1 LGEGKGGGL
10 NQRLGSLVLFGGI
23 HSPEPLPS
31 PDTLVQVS
39 RAFTPRIEAAAPTPV
54 LLDLQGLSRAWP
66 SPEALGRALLEAARE
81 RARSVNVALA
91 TTRTAAM
98 VLARS
103 REGLTVVPIG
113 AEAQALAP
121 LPLSLLDI
129 APEEA
134 ELLARF
140 GLRTIGEL
148 AALPAHGLAA
158 RLGESGPRL
167 VRLARGE
174 DPRPLVPA
182 PPAERFEITLDLEWP
197 VEGLEPFAFLLQRVL
212 DPLAEALRG
221 RGRLAAAL
229 DLELLLVDGRV
240 HERTLRP
247 AAPSALPRTWRTL
260 LLLDLE
266 AHPPGE
272 AIQRVRV
279 CAEPTPARE
288 TQFSLLDPAQ
298 PSPEKL
304 AETLARLHEFTAG
317 GRGGAA
323 ALLDSHRPGAFAVR
337 NFAPGP
343 ARSSPLEAAPFPRLA
358 LRAFRPPLPAEV
370 RLEGGA
376 PAFVVASG
384 VRGAVLDRAGPWRA
398 SGDWWDEAYSRE
410 EWDVTLGAGLYRIF
424 RDRLRGGWFVE
435 GELD

>member
-1 LGEGKGGGL
+1 
-10 NQRLGSLVLFGGI
+10 
-23 HSPEPLPS
+23 
-31 PDTLVQVS
+31 
-39 RAFTPRIEAAAPTPV
+39 
-54 LLDLQGLSRAWP
+54 
-66 SPEALGRALLEAARE
+66 
-81 RARSVNVALA
+81 
-91 TTRTAAM
+91 
-98 VLARS
+98 
-103 REGLTVVPIG
+103 
-113 AEAQALAP
+113 
-121 LPLSLLDI
+121 
-129 APEEA
+129 
-134 ELLARF
+134 LLARF

-182 PPAERFEITLDLEWP
+182 PPAERFEIVLDVEWP

-240 HERTLRP
+240 HERRLRP

-279 CAEPTPARE
+279 SAEPTPARA

-323 ALLDSHRPGAFAVR
+323 SLLDSHRPGAFAIR

-358 LRAFRPPLPAEV
+358 IRAFRPPLPAEV
-370 RLEGGA
+370 RLEGGM

-410 EWDVTLGAGLYRIF
+410 EWDVTLGTGLYRIF

>member
-1 LGEGKGGGL
+1 LI
-10 NQRLGSLVLFGGI
+10 NFGGI

-31 PDTLVQVS
+31 PDALVQVS
-39 RAFTPRIEAAAPTPV
+39 RAFTPRVEAVAPTPV
-54 LLDLQGLSRAWP
+54 LLDLRGLDRAWP
-66 SPEALGRALLEAARE
+66 SPEALGRALLEAAQE
-81 RARSVNVALA
+81 RARAVNVALA
-91 TTRTAAM
+91 STRTAAH
-98 VLARS
+98 VLARG
-103 REGLTVVPIG
+103 REGLTVVPHG
-113 AEAQALAP
+113 AEAHALSP

-174 DPRPLVPA
+174 DPRPLVPV
-182 PPAERFEITLDLEWP
+182 PPAERFEIALDLEWP
-197 VEGLEPFAFLLQRVL
+197 VDGLEPFAFLLQRVL
-212 DPLAEALRG
+212 DPLAESLRA

-272 AIQRVRV
+272 AIQGVRVR
-279 CAEPTPARE
+279 AEPTPARA
-288 TQFSLLDPAQ
+288 TQFSLIDPAQ

-304 AETLARLHEFTAG
+304 AETLARLHDFMAG
-317 GRGGAA
+317 GRGGSA

-337 NFAPGP
+337 SFTPGP

-370 RLEGGA
+370 RLEDGA
-376 PAFVVASG
+376 PAFLAAYG
-384 VRGAVLDRAGPWRA
+384 IRGAVLDRAGPWRA

-410 EWDVTLGAGLYRIF
+410 EWEVTLGTGLYRIF

>member
-1 LGEGKGGGL
+1 M
-10 NQRLGSLVLFGGI
+10 FGGI

-31 PDTLVQVS
+31 PDALVQVS
-39 RAFTPRIEAAAPTPV
+39 RAFTPRVEAVAPTPV
-54 LLDLQGLSRAWP
+54 LLDLQGLGRAWP

-81 RARSVNVALA
+81 RARAANVALA
-91 TTRTAAM
+91 ATRTAAV
-98 VLARS
+98 VLARG
-103 REGLTVVPIG
+103 REGLTVVAPG
-113 AEAQALAP
+113 AEARALAP
-121 LPLSLLDI
+121 LPLSLLGI
-129 APEEA
+129 APEE
-134 ELLARF
+134 EEILARF

-148 AALPAHGLAA
+148 AGLPAPGLAA

-174 DPRPLVPA
+174 DPRPLVPS
-182 PPAERFEITLDLEWP
+182 PPTERFEIALDLEWP

-212 DPLAEALRG
+212 DPLADSLRA

-240 HERTLRP
+240 HRRALRP

-272 AIQRVRV
+272 AIRRVVVR
-279 CAEPTPARE
+279 AEPTSARV

-304 AETLARLHEFTAG
+304 AETLARLHEFTAE
-317 GRGGAA
+317 GRGGSA

-337 NFAPGP
+337 SFAPGP
-343 ARSSPLEAAPFPRLA
+343 ARPSPLEAAPFPRLA
-358 LRAFRPPLPAEV
+358 LRAFRPPLPADV
-370 RLEGGA
+370 ALESGA
-376 PAFVVASG
+376 PAFVAAPG
-384 VRGAVLDRAGPWRA
+384 IRGAVLDRAGPWRA
-398 SGDWWDEAYSRE
+398 SGDWWDAAYSRE